1 MFALPKL
8 PYVLD
13 ALEPHISA
21 QTMALH
27 HGKHHKA
34 YVDTLNKLLADD
46 AMADL
51 SLIEVI
57 RQTHDCPGHQ
67 AIFNNAAQSWNH
79 DFFWKSMKPG
89 CGGLPDGDL
98 KVLIEH
104 DIGDAEA
111 FTEKFRSAAAAHFG
125 SGWIWLVVTDGVVG
139 IVATHDADLPL
150 VHGRTPL
157 LCCDLWEHAYYLDYH
172 NRRAEFVAVFLDH
185 LANWDFANANL
196 TAAAEAMNEADSVQP
211 EPNDMSIV
219 LPASHIGEM
228 K

>member
-1 MFALPKL
+1 MFPLPKL
-8 PYVLD
+8 PYALD

-51 SLIEVI
+51 SLIELIQESHGVAA
-57 RQTHDCPGHQ
+57 RQT
-67 AIFNNAAQSWNH
+67 IFNYAAQSWNH

-89 CGGLPDGDL
+89 GGGLPDGDL

-111 FTEKFRSAAAAHFG
+111 FTEAFRSAAAAHFG
-125 SGWIWLVVTDGVVG
+125 SGWIWLAATDGVVG
-139 IVATHDADLPL
+139 IVTTHDADLPL
-150 VHGRTPL
+150 VQGRTPL
-157 LCCDLWEHAYYLDYH
+157 LCCDLWEHSYYLDYQ
-172 NRRAEFVAVFLDH
+172 NRRAEYVTAFLDN
-185 LANWDFANANL
+185 LVNWEFANTNL
-196 TAAAEAMNEADSVQP
+196 TAAAAAMNEV
-211 EPNDMSIV
+211 ERV
-219 LPASHIGEM
+219 
-228 K
+228 